1 VTERKANVLPQPI
14 LSLSTVGQ
22 GILTLVVPL
31 GVLLLVVAWYVLLL
45 RRSHPE

>member
-1 VTERKANVLPQPI
+1 MLPRLI

-31 GVLLLVVAWYVLLL
+31 GVLLLVLAWYVLLV
-45 RRSHPE
+45 RRRPE

>member
-1 VTERKANVLPQPI
+1 MLSQPI

-31 GVLLLVVAWYVLLL
+31 GVLLLVLAWYVLLV
-45 RRSHPE
+45 RRHPE